1 MIIKSHKRV
10 TSAAPVA
17 PKQPEPQ
24 RIVEKKP
31 EKKEE
36 IKKIS
41 SRKNEVKQSFIFDDD
56 IMFKEE
62 EIVIPEEE

>member
-1 MIIKSHKRV
+1 MIIKPRKR
-10 TSAAPVA
+10 TASAPAA
-17 PKQPEPQ
+17 QKQPEPQ

-41 SRKNEVKQSFIFDDD
+41 SQNKVKRILEEL
-56 IMFKEE
+56 EE
-62 EIVIPEEE
+62 ESTREE

>member
-1 MIIKSHKRV
+1 MIIKPRKR
-10 TSAAPVA
+10 TASAPVA

-41 SRKNEVKQSFIFDDD
+41 SQNKVKRILEEL
-56 IMFKEE
+56 EE
-62 EIVIPEEE
+62 ESTHEE

>member
-1 MIIKSHKRV
+1 MIIRPRKRTV
-10 TSAAPVA
+10 SAPVA

-36 IKKIS
+36 IKKVS

-56 IMFKEE
+56 IVIKEE
-62 EIVIPEEE
+62 KIVIPEEE

>member
-1 MIIKSHKRV
+1 MIIHSHRKTV
-10 TSAAPVA
+10 SAPVA

-36 IKKIS
+36 FKKIS
-41 SRKNEVKQSFIFDDD
+41 SQNTVKRILEEL
-56 IMFKEE
+56 EE
-62 EIVIPEEE
+62 ESTHEE

>member
-1 MIIKSHKRV
+1 M

-24 RIVEKKP
+24 PKAEKKP

-36 IKKIS
+36 IKKVS
-41 SRKNEVKQSFIFDDD
+41 SQKKENKQSIVFDDLLIQD
-56 IMFKEE
+56 E
-62 EIVIPEEE
+62 EIVILEKE

>member
-1 MIIKSHKRV
+1 MIIKPRKR
-10 TSAAPVA
+10 TASAPVA

-31 EKKEE
+31 ERKEE

-41 SRKNEVKQSFIFDDD
+41 SQNKVKRILEEL
-56 IMFKEE
+56 EE
-62 EIVIPEEE
+62 ESTHEE

>member
-1 MIIKSHKRV
+1 MIIKSRRRTV
-10 TSAAPVA
+10 SAPVA

-24 RIVEKKP
+24 PNVEKKP

-41 SRKNEVKQSFIFDDD
+41 SQNKVKRILEEL
-56 IMFKEE
+56 EE
-62 EIVIPEEE
+62 ESVHEE

>member
-1 MIIKSHKRV
+1 MIIKPRKR
-10 TSAAPVA
+10 TASAPVA

-41 SRKNEVKQSFIFDDD
+41 SQNKVKRILEEL
-56 IMFKEE
+56 EE
-62 EIVIPEEE
+62 ESTREE

>member
-1 MIIKSHKRV
+1 M

-24 RIVEKKP
+24 LIVEKKP

-36 IKKIS
+36 IQKVS
-41 SRKNEVKQSFIFDDD
+41 SQNKVKRILEEL
-56 IMFKEE
+56 EE
-62 EIVIPEEE
+62 ESTHEE

>member
-1 MIIKSHKRV
+1 MIIHSHRKTV
-10 TSAAPVA
+10 LAPVA

-41 SRKNEVKQSFIFDDD
+41 SQNKVKRILEEL
-56 IMFKEE
+56 EE
-62 EIVIPEEE
+62 ESTREE

>member
-1 MIIKSHKRV
+1 MIIKPRKR
-10 TSAAPVA
+10 TASAPVA
-17 PKQPEPQ
+17 QKQPESQ

-41 SRKNEVKQSFIFDDD
+41 SQNKVKRILEEL
-56 IMFKEE
+56 EE
-62 EIVIPEEE
+62 ESTREE

>member
-1 MIIKSHKRV
+1 MIIKPRNRTAS
-10 TSAAPVA
+10 APVA

-24 RIVEKKP
+24 HIVEKKP

-41 SRKNEVKQSFIFDDD
+41 SQNKMKRILEEL
-56 IMFKEE
+56 EE
-62 EIVIPEEE
+62 EFTHEE

>member
-1 MIIKSHKRV
+1 MIIKSHKRI

-24 RIVEKKP
+24 PKVEKKP

-36 IKKIS
+36 IKKVS
-41 SRKNEVKQSFIFDDD
+41 SHKKEIKQPVFDDLFIED
-56 IMFKEE
+56 EIIITPTEE
-62 EIVIPEEE
+62 